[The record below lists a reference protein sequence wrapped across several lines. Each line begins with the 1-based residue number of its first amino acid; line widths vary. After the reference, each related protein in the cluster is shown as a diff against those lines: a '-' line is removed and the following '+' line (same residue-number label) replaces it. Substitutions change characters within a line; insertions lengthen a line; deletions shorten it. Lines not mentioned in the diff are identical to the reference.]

1 MPNQSQSSEE
11 SRVRRVIA
19 WTLAAP
25 RSWALVGGGVV
36 VLLLLGSGGWYWW
49 NAYQA
54 AGLAAFSQASA
65 LVQETL
71 SPQSRPEQ
79 VEAAIRGLQ
88 DILAR
93 YPRHPAV
100 PQAAYTLGNL
110 RYQTKAYEAARD
122 AYHVALRK
130 GARDSLGVLCRLGIG
145 YAWEAQGDYP
155 NALAAY
161 REAAASRGDK
171 DFLYEESLLAAA
183 RIQELLQQRGEARET
198 YQAVLRD
205 RPQSGRA
212 EEVRFRL
219 AGIEGPAR
227 R

>member
-1 MPNQSQSSEE
+1 VPTQSQSGEE
-11 SRVRRVIA
+11 SWVRRVIA

-25 RSWALVGGGVV
+25 QSWALVGGGAAVF
-36 VLLLLGSGGWYWW
+36 LLLASGGWYWW
-49 NAYQA
+49 NAYQE
-54 AGLAAFSQASA
+54 AGLTAFSRASA

-79 VEAAIRGLQ
+79 VEAAIKALQ
-88 DILAR
+88 DILDR
-93 YPRHPAV
+93 YPRHPTV

-110 RYQTKAYEAARD
+110 RYQTRAYEAARD
-122 AYHVALRK
+122 AYRVALRK
-130 GARDSLGVLCRLGIG
+130 GAKDSLGVLCRLGIG
-145 YAWEAQGDYP
+145 YSWEAQGDYP

-183 RIQELLQQRGEARET
+183 RIQEFLQQRGEAAET
-198 YQAVLRD
+198 YRTVLRD

-219 AGIEGPAR
+219 AGIEGSAR

>member
-1 MPNQSQSSEE
+1 MPTPSQSGEAG
-11 SRVRRVIA
+11 RVRRVIA
-19 WTLAAP
+19 WSQATP
-25 RSWALVGGGVV
+25 RLWALVGGGVV
-36 VLLLLGSGGWYWW
+36 ALLLVGSGGWYWW
-49 NAYQA
+49 NAYQE
-54 AGLAAFSQASA
+54 AGLTAFSQASA

-79 VEAAIRGLQ
+79 VAAAIRSLE
-88 DILAR
+88 DLLAR
-93 YPRHPAV
+93 YPRHPTV

-110 RYQTKAYEAARD
+110 RYQIRAYDAARV
-122 AYHVALRK
+122 AYQVAIKK

-145 YAWEAQGDYP
+145 YAWEAQRDYP

-198 YQAVLRD
+198 YRAVLRD